1 MTISPISFGF
11 GVLMLGVGIT
21 SLPSLTRERGGTV
34 IPTHPRDQVEIV
46 ARNGYDC
53 PDGLL
58 WRPDGLYLSD
68 EGGGRLRKWTPAGTA
83 ELHPASASI
92 QSPEDL
98 VMDSGGNTY
107 FTDDSTGSVWK
118 RAASGELVRLAG
130 TAQGL
135 RSTEGI
141 ALMPNGHLAVG
152 DGELH
157 AIFEIT
163 PAGEVK
169 ELAREI
175 RKPESLTY
183 DSAGGLYIA
192 DNEDNVIYYLHE
204 GQRTV
209 VLEDPKI
216 SPETILWT
224 PSGLLITDSREGRL
238 YRWRRGEPIQVL
250 ASFGGT
256 LRKVHGVT
264 IDPQG
269 VIYVSIQSDLPH
281 RKGYI
286 VRLTPAAPLSVISA
300 K

>member
-1 MTISPISFGF
+1 MTFPPISLGF
-11 GVLMLGVGIT
+11 GVLMLGVGLT
-21 SLPSLTRERGGTV
+21 SLREHGGTV
-34 IPTHPRDQVEIV
+34 IPTNPRDQVEIV

-68 EGGGRLRKWTPAGTA
+68 EGGGRLRKWTPAGTVD
-83 ELHPASASI
+83 LHPASATI

-98 VMDSGGNTY
+98 VMDEAGNTY
-107 FTDDSTGSVWK
+107 FTDDTTGSVWK
-118 RAASGELVRLAG
+118 RAASGELIELAG
-130 TAQGL
+130 TRQGL

-141 ALMPNGHLAVG
+141 ALMPNGNLAVG

-157 AIFEIT
+157 TIFEIT
-163 PAGEVK
+163 PAGKVTAFAK
-169 ELAREI
+169 EI

-183 DSAGGLYIA
+183 DDAGGLYVA

-204 GQRTV
+204 GRRTV
-209 VLEDPKI
+209 VLADSKI

-238 YRWRRGEPIQVL
+238 YRWHRGEPLQVL

-264 IDPQG
+264 IDPEG
-269 VIYVSIQSDLPH
+269 VIYVSLQSDLPH

-286 VRLTPAAPLSVISA
+286 VRLTPAASPTVVKS

>member
-1 MTISPISFGF
+1 MTLSPIGL
-11 GVLMLGVGIT
+11 GCGLLMIGAGLT

-34 IPTHPRDQVEIV
+34 IPTNPRDQVEIV
-46 ARNGYDC
+46 TRNGYDC

-58 WRPDGLYLSD
+58 WRPDGLYISD
-68 EGGGRLRKWTPAGTA
+68 EGGGRLRKWTAAGTV
-83 ELHPASASI
+83 ELHPASPAI

-98 VMDSGGNTY
+98 VMDEAGNTY
-107 FTDDSTGSVWK
+107 FTDDSTGRVWK
-118 RAASGELVRLAG
+118 RAATGELVELAG
-130 TAQGL
+130 PAQGL

-157 AIFEIT
+157 AIYEIT
-163 PAGEVK
+163 PDGKVSAWAK
-169 ELAREI
+169 DI

-183 DSAGGLYIA
+183 DNAGGLYVA

-204 GQRTV
+204 GRRTV
-209 VLEDPKI
+209 VLSDPKL

-238 YRWRRGEPIQVL
+238 YRWNRGEPVQVL

-264 IDPQG
+264 IDPAG
-269 VIYVSIQSDLPH
+269 IIYVSIQSDLPH

-286 VRLTPAAPLSVISA
+286 VRLTPAAPLTVVSA